1 VDAAVEAAQESDDK
15 RTKFYCVMQ
24 RGMCSQ
30 YVFFVCVYVG
40 HGTISD
46 IRIETATREL
56 KGDVVDDIEFFV
68 CMETII
74 FSNTNASILT
84 AV

>member
-1 VDAAVEAAQESDDK
+1 MDAAVEAAQESDDK
-15 RTKFYCVMQ
+15 RTKFYCIMQ

-46 IRIETATREL
+46 IRIENVTREW
-56 KGDVVDDIEFFV
+56 KGDIVDDVELLR
-68 CMETII
+68 TWKRII

>member
-1 VDAAVEAAQESDDK
+1 MDAAVEAAQESDDK

-24 RGMCSQ
+24 RGMCSH
-30 YVFFVCVYVG
+30 YVFVVCVYVG

-46 IRIETATREL
+46 IRIENVTREW
-56 KGDVVDDIEFFV
+56 KGDIVDDIEFLR
-68 CMETII
+68 TWKRII